1 MSMSRILRRMAAL
14 AAALFLALHGGH
26 ALAQAR
32 SLGIDRL
39 VVFGGSLSD
48 PGNAFVWLSDP
59 TFQICGTRQ
68 IVPPYD
74 ELDALLVPDG
84 PYARGGH
91 HFTNGA
97 TWAEG
102 LARQLALA
110 GNARP
115 ALRGNGNKASNY
127 AVGGARAVAFPCRFN
142 LPDQVAAYLADVQQ
156 ISPDTLIALEIG
168 GNDVRDALVAAAS
181 AQDPTP
187 YIQNAL
193 ASLANSIAALH
204 ARGARRFLLLNVPNL
219 ARSPSVQMLDQQV
232 PGAAL
237 AANQLTQIFNAGLVG
252 VLQYANGL
260 GGTDARGLDLYG
272 LLEAIVGSPQAYG
285 FDNTTDA
292 CVTPD
297 LPPFHCAAPDR
308 YVFWDGVHPTRAV
321 HALIAQQA
329 MGVIS
334 TPAP

>member
-1 MSMSRILRRMAAL
+1 MTIQGGPSCRNVGPDRRKIKHHNTSRRPPFQSLLRLKQPVAPNQSARRGSDL
-14 AAALFLALHGGH
+14 LSRPVTRPCLHGRAIVLLFKEEIPYVDVPH
-26 ALAQAR
+26 P
-32 SLGIDRL
+32 S
-39 VVFGGSLSD
+39 VHGGSCSGAV
-48 PGNAFVWLSDP
+48 PGPAWRSCACPSAF
-59 TFQICGTRQ
+59 
-68 IVPPYD
+68 
-74 ELDALLVPDG
+74 
-84 PYARGGH
+84 ARH
-91 HFTNGA
+91 
-97 TWAEG
+97 
-102 LARQLALA
+102 R
-110 GNARP
+110 
-115 ALRGNGNKASNY
+115 
-127 AVGGARAVAFPCRFN
+127 
-142 LPDQVAAYLADVQQ
+142 
-156 ISPDTLIALEIG
+156 
-168 GNDVRDALVAAAS
+168 AAAS

-204 ARGARRFLLLNVPNL
+204 ARGARKFLLLNVPNL

-272 LLEAIVGSPQAYG
+272 LLEAIAGSPQAYG

-297 LPPFHCAAPDR
+297 LPPFHCAGPDR

-329 MGVIS
+329 IAVMS
-334 TPAP
+334 AP